1 MWLNRVSMAVLILL
15 IGNSA
20 PESEWEET
28 GVIRNPNYHFIDTN
42 MDGLIIFY
50 RVWSGNSLGDSEPT
64 PPKRKAVGSA
74 ELSALALWR
83 LETFSSSLNERID

>member
-1 MWLNRVSMAVLILL
+1 
-15 IGNSA
+15 
-20 PESEWEET
+20 
-28 GVIRNPNYHFIDTN
+28 